1 MTPAADDHRPEDH
14 AADVSD
20 YRALVAELRAQN
32 AALLARVAELER
44 QLGLN
49 SSNSGKPPSSD
60 GLKKKP
66 VLVRSLREQTGK
78 KPEGQ
83 NGKPGTT
90 LSRTESHAATVEH
103 FPKLCAGCGAALSEA
118 MATDHAAR
126 QVFDLPEP
134 QPLIVTEHRAFACR
148 CGTCGMTTRAAFPEG
163 VARVGRK
170 EGEQAENRVDSA
182 EADRRAADARA
193 D

>member
-49 SSNSGKPPSSD
+49 SGNSGKPPSSD

-66 VLVRSLREQTGK
+66 SASAAFANRPARSLEDRRG
-78 KPEGQ
+78 
-83 NGKPGTT
+83 
-90 LSRTESHAATVEH
+90 
-103 FPKLCAGCGAALSEA
+103 
-118 MATDHAAR
+118 
-126 QVFDLPEP
+126 
-134 QPLIVTEHRAFACR
+134 
-148 CGTCGMTTRAAFPEG
+148 TRAK
-163 VARVGRK
+163 R
-170 EGEQAENRVDSA
+170 SA
-182 EADRRAADARA
+182 APKALTPRSNTSPSSVPVVVRP
-193 D
+193 